1 MRTCLGPLGRSGDLI
16 RMRGRATTERR
27 TYLYLILTATITI
40 WGASFVLVDVAIR
53 DGSSPTMIA
62 MARFIVASAIF
73 AGYLLLKRPKRLAKE
88 DRRVFLSLAFIGI
101 GVYYIFQYYGVK
113 LAGASI
119 SSIVVMLLCPVSIFA
134 ISAFKYKEKVT
145 PAEKTGLAM
154 SAIGCL
160 LVITDGSFSFASNP
174 GVIIG
179 GLLGVVCAVFWAIY
193 TVAGTKVVKKYDPM
207 TSTAYITILGTIM
220 LAPFAVADMAITG
233 QSFQPSF
240 FVAAL
245 YLGVLCTVVGYVF
258 WFKALTGL
266 DARATGSMLYFE
278 PVVTVALAWVVL
290 GEMIGWVSAV
300 GSVIT
305 VVGVL
310 MLSRR

>member
-1 MRTCLGPLGRSGDLI
+1 M
-16 RMRGRATTERR
+16 TTERK
-27 TYLYLILTATITI
+27 TFLYLMLTVTIII
-40 WGASFVLVDVAIR
+40 WGASFVLADIAIR

-73 AGYLLLKRPKRLAKE
+73 TGYLLLKRPKGLAKE
-88 DRRVFLSLAFIGI
+88 DRRMFLFLAFIGI
-101 GVYYIFQYYGVK
+101 GVYYIFQYYGIK

-119 SSIVVMLLCPVSIFA
+119 SAIIVMLLCPVTIFA
-134 ISAFKYKEKVT
+134 ISVFKYKEKVT
-145 PAEKTGLAM
+145 NGEKLGL
-154 SAIGCL
+154 SLSVIGCF
-160 LVITDGSFSFASNP
+160 LVITDGSFSFVTNLD
-174 GVIIG
+174 VIIG
-179 GLLGVVCAVFWAIY
+179 GLFGVVCAVFWAVY

-207 TSTAYITILGTIM
+207 TSTAYITIMGTLM
-220 LAPFAVADMAITG
+220 LAPIAAADMVLTG

-240 FVAAL
+240 FAAAL

-278 PVVTVALAWVVL
+278 PVVTIALAWAVL
-290 GEMIGWVSAV
+290 GEMIGWMSAV

-305 VVGVL
+305 VVGVVI
-310 MLSRR
+310 LSRR